1 MKFLLILFFLPVSIA
16 GCSGHKASLPE
27 HFCVI
32 RFDSLIN
39 KIDTPGVIIARY
51 SIADSIEVRDT
62 TVSRTGEGS
71 VFEFDSSGK
80 LCRYAFMVSWPY
92 SNFII
97 NYDVSGRKKRVRD
110 NEVVQWRYPVINSD
124 SIMHLTVLLCA
135 VDRNYG
141 DLSLKAGNFVD
152 SVVVLQNTQF
162 TKIICFKSD
171 IPLKKNFKNTT
182 IYLRGQKEEK
192 CSGRVTPFVD
202 SLILMNRSVGVY
214 EK

>member
-1 MKFLLILFFLPVSIA
+1 MKSLLLLVFLPIFFVD
-16 GCSGHKASLPE
+16 CSGHKPTLAK
-27 HFCVI
+27 HYCNI

-39 KIDTPGVIIARY
+39 KIDTSGVVITRY
-51 SIADSIEVRDT
+51 SVADSIEVRDT

-152 SVVVLQNTQF
+152 SVVMLQNTQF
-162 TKIICFKSD
+162 TKIICFKTD
-171 IPLKKNFKNTT
+171 IPLKKNFMNTT

-192 CSGRVTPFVD
+192 CSGQVTPFVD